1 MTNRK
6 YIKHR
11 IDIFA
16 GKPIDPNSDL
26 QVKDALRDLEI
37 KLPQKN
43 TLDDSL
49 NASNDEHEMVG
60 LIIQY
65 RKLS

>member
-1 MTNRK
+1 MADRNF
-6 YIKHR
+6 IKQR

-16 GKPIDPNSDL
+16 GKPIDPSSDL
-26 QVKDALRDLEI
+26 QVKEALYNLNI

-43 TLDDSL
+43 LLDDALS
-49 NASNDEHEMVG
+49 AANDGHEIIR

>member
-1 MTNRK
+1 MADRNF
-6 YIKHR
+6 IKQR

-16 GKPIDPNSDL
+16 GKPVDPNSDI
-26 QVKDALRDLEI
+26 QVKEALYNLNI

-43 TLDDSL
+43 LLDDSL
-49 NASNDEHEMVG
+49 NAANDSHEIIR

>member
-1 MTNRK
+1 MADRNF
-6 YIKHR
+6 IKQR

-16 GKPIDPNSDL
+16 GKPINPNSDI
-26 QVKDALRDLEI
+26 QVKEALYNLDI

-43 TLDDSL
+43 LLDDALIAANNS
-49 NASNDEHEMVG
+49 HEIIR
-60 LIIQY
+60 LILQY